1 MSLPAIEFLSEKTIT
16 GSYYGSAD
24 VHAALRQLAQ
34 LVVDGRLDLG
44 DVVSH
49 LIGLDEVEDALERL
63 RRGQGA
69 RSVIVIDE
77 EKAGVAL

>member
-24 VHAALRQLAQ
+24 VHTALGQLVQ

-44 DVVSH
+44 EVVSD
-49 LIGLDEVEDALERL
+49 LIGLDGVRPRSSGCAA
-63 RRGQGA
+63 A
-69 RSVIVIDE
+69 RARVRSS
-77 EKAGVAL
+77 